1 MEYAEEIRKAIEEE
15 NRRAIDESTWGKP
28 ASDIITRIESME
40 SAIPSRAIWEMVQ
53 NARDVSQREG
63 ADIIFRLGPNEFR
76 FEHDGLPFTPK
87 TLHSLNIQTSSKV
100 RDDII
105 QVGQYGT
112 GFLTT
117 HKFGLKFE
125 LSGALYIKECGKYLD
140 FCGLR
145 FDRSPQ
151 NKEEMIENL
160 KAQQAIIAN
169 LATSEDSIKRLS
181 DHTEAHTGS
190 PFMETDCR
198 QEKKYS

>member
-1 MEYAEEIRKAIEEE
+1 MEYAEDIRKAIEEE

-105 QVGQYGT
+105 QVGQFLYGGRVFVNNCDFMT
-112 GFLTT
+112 FLAQLL
-117 HKFGLKFE
+117 HESCSDLAAADNDDVKPV
-125 LSGALYIKECGKYLD
+125 SGGTIFL
-140 FCGLR
+140 
-145 FDRSPQ
+145 
-151 NKEEMIENL
+151 
-160 KAQQAIIAN
+160 
-169 LATSEDSIKRLS
+169 
-181 DHTEAHTGS
+181 
-190 PFMETDCR
+190 
-198 QEKKYS
+198 